1 MLVIPARVRVVVVMV
16 SALALAAGLLTMALL
31 SKPAQ
36 AQAQTFTDTDQTTFN
51 QTFRS
56 CTNELVQI
64 QGTLHTVAH
73 STIDANGV
81 IHSAFN
87 FTLQGQGVSDSGAK
101 YVFHSA
107 FKQGYTFT
115 ADNSTYTF
123 IQTEKLIRQ
132 GSDTPSDD
140 LEYRILY
147 HVTVNDQGEVT
158 AVVDQGDRVC
168 R

>member
-1 MLVIPARVRVVVVMV
+1 MKRISVVLGLAVLMAATVVLTAGA
-16 SALALAAGLLTMALL
+16 AL
-31 SKPAQ
+31 
-36 AQAQTFTDTDQTTFN
+36 AQAQTITSTDQTTFN
-51 QTFRS
+51 QTFQS

-64 QGTLHTVAH
+64 QGTLNTVAH

-81 IHSAFN
+81 IHSKFN
-87 FTLQGQGVSDSGAK
+87 FTVQGQGVSESGAK

-107 FKQGYTFT
+107 FQQGYTFT
-115 ADNSTYTF
+115 ADNSTYTS

-132 GSDTPSDD
+132 GSATPSDD
-140 LEYRILY
+140 LNYGILY

-168 R
+168 T

>member
-1 MLVIPARVRVVVVMV
+1 MKRISVVLGLAVLMAATVVLTAGA
-16 SALALAAGLLTMALL
+16 ALA
-31 SKPAQ
+31 Q
-36 AQAQTFTDTDQTTFN
+36 AETITTTDQTTFN

-64 QGTLHTVAH
+64 QGTLNTVAH

-81 IHSAFN
+81 IHSKFN
-87 FTLQGQGVSDSGAK
+87 FTVQGQGVSESGAQ

-107 FKQGYTFT
+107 FQQGYTFT

-132 GSDTPSDD
+132 GSATPSDD
-140 LEYRILY
+140 LEYSILY

-168 R
+168 T